1 MYKSLFS
8 PIRINTVEIKNR
20 IAYPALGLLYSYD
33 SKLNDRYYA
42 YFAER
47 AKGGAGLVTVGPVGV
62 DFLGSELMA
71 LSLASDDTLPSFQ
84 KLSAIIHDGGA
95 KSWIQLFHAGAYSH
109 PILIDGKQP
118 IAPSAIFSGY
128 SRVTPREMTLE
139 DIQEVQNRFVQAALR
154 AQAAGFDGVEI
165 IASAGYLVS
174 QFLSPIR
181 NMRTD
186 AYGGSFENRTRFPM
200 ELIEMMRSALGKDY
214 PITIRMAGNDFV
226 PGSNS
231 DTETPEIARVYEIAG
246 VDAINITGGWHE
258 SRVPQLPMELPRSA
272 YAYLALNIKRAVS
285 VPVMA
290 SNRITDPATAERI
303 LTDGYADMVNLG
315 RVLIADPEWPL
326 KAFEGRADEIRPCV
340 ACSQG
345 CTDQVFSGKPVFC
358 IGNPRAGFETGRNIQ
373 KTGAPKRVMIVGAGP
388 AGLEA
393 AVTATQAGHC
403 VELFEKSSDIGG
415 QLWMAGA
422 PPHKREILE
431 YIRYYWA
438 MVRKLQIPLYLNT
451 VVDMSLIQS
460 KKPEF
465 VMIAEGAESLIPP
478 IPGAIDP
485 GVFNAWEVLR
495 GNPLLGKRVA
505 IIGGGA
511 VGLETALF
519 VAAKGTITPEILHF
533 LFTYEAE
540 SVERLRELMFQG
552 SSRVTVFEMLP
563 KAGKDVGKSTKWI
576 LTDNLKRYGVKVNTS
591 TKVISIQNGTLTYE
605 KDGESFQET
614 FDSVILASGSRP
626 VQRLSREIESLKI
639 PFVVIGDCIKPG
651 KINDAIHAG
660 FLAAAGIGTVCQE
673 KPL

>member
-1 MYKSLFS
+1 
-8 PIRINTVEIKNR
+8 
-20 IAYPALGLLYSYD
+20 
-33 SKLNDRYYA
+33 
-42 YFAER
+42 
-47 AKGGAGLVTVGPVGV
+47 
-62 DFLGSELMA
+62 
-71 LSLASDDTLPSFQ
+71 
-84 KLSAIIHDGGA
+84 
-95 KSWIQLFHAGAYSH
+95 
-109 PILIDGKQP
+109 
-118 IAPSAIFSGY
+118 
-128 SRVTPREMTLE
+128 
-139 DIQEVQNRFVQAALR
+139 
-154 AQAAGFDGVEI
+154 
-165 IASAGYLVS
+165 
-174 QFLSPIR
+174 
-181 NMRTD
+181 
-186 AYGGSFENRTRFPM
+186 
-200 ELIEMMRSALGKDY
+200 
-214 PITIRMAGNDFV
+214 
-226 PGSNS
+226 
-231 DTETPEIARVYEIAG
+231 

-285 VPVMA
+285 IPVMA
-290 SNRITDPATAERI
+290 SNRITDPATAEKI

-345 CTDQVFSGKPVFC
+345 CTDQVFSGQPVFC
-358 IGNPRAGFETGRNIQ
+358 IGNPRAGFETERNIQ
-373 KTGAPKRVMIVGAGP
+373 KTGAPKNVMIVGAGP

-393 AVTATQAGHC
+393 AITAAQAGHR
-403 VELFEKSSDIGG
+403 VALYEKSPDIGG

-431 YIRYYWA
+431 YVRYYWA

-451 VVDMSLIQS
+451 AIDMELIQS

-465 VMIAEGAESLIPP
+465 VLIAEGAEALIPP
-478 IPGAIDP
+478 IPGATDP

-576 LTDNLKRYGVKVNTS
+576 LNDNLKRYGVKVNTN
-591 TKVISIQNGTLTYE
+591 TKVINIHNGTLTYE
-605 KDGESFQET
+605 KDGATFQEA

-626 VQRLSREIESLKI
+626 VQRLSREIEMLKI
-639 PFVVIGDCIKPG
+639 PFAVIGDCIKPG

-660 FLAAAGIGTVCQE
+660 FLAAMGIG
-673 KPL
+673 

>member
-1 MYKSLFS
+1 MYRTLFS
-8 PIRINTVEIKNR
+8 PIRINSVEIKNR

-62 DFLGSELMA
+62 DFLGSGLLA
-71 LSLASDDTLPSFQ
+71 LSLAGDEAIPSFQ
-84 KLSAIIHDGGA
+84 KLSGIIHDGGA
-95 KSWIQLFHAGAYSH
+95 KAWVQLFHAGAYSH
-109 PILIDGKQP
+109 PILIDGKEP
-118 IAPSAIFSGY
+118 IAPSAVFSKY

-139 DIQEVQNRFVQAALR
+139 DILKVQDCFVKAGLR
-154 AQAAGFDGVEI
+154 ARDAGFDGVEI

-174 QFLSPIR
+174 QFLSPLR
-181 NMRTD
+181 NLRTD
-186 AYGGSFENRTRFPM
+186 EYGGSFENRTRFPR
-200 ELIEMMRSALGKDY
+200 ELIEKMRLALGKDY

-226 PGSNS
+226 PGSTT
-231 DTETPEIARVYEIAG
+231 DTETPDIARVYERAG

-290 SNRITDPATAERI
+290 SNRITDPETAERI
-303 LTDGYADMVNLG
+303 ITDGYADLVNLG

-326 KAFEGRADEIRPCV
+326 KAFDGRADEIRPCV

-345 CTDQVFSGKPVFC
+345 CTDQVFSGQPVFC
-358 IGNPRAGFETGRNIQ
+358 IGNPRAGYETERNIQ
-373 KTGAPKRVMIVGAGP
+373 KTAAPKDVMIVGAGP

-393 AVTATQAGHC
+393 AVTASFAGHR
-403 VELFEKSSDIGG
+403 VSIYEKSTDIGG

-431 YIRYYWA
+431 YVRYYRA
-438 MVRKLQIPLYLNT
+438 MIRKLQIPLHLNT
-451 VVDMSLIQS
+451 AVDTGLIQS
-460 KKPEF
+460 RKPDF
-465 VMIAEGAESLIPP
+465 VLVAEGAEALIPP
-478 IPGAIDP
+478 IPGAADP

-495 GNPLLGKRVA
+495 DNPFLGKRVA
-505 IIGGGA
+505 IIGGGS

-540 SVERLRELMFQG
+540 SIERLRELMFQG

-591 TKVISIQNGTLTYE
+591 AKVISIQSSTLIYE
-605 KDGESFQET
+605 KDGESFRQA

-626 VQRLSREIESLKI
+626 VQRLSREIEALKI
-639 PFVVIGDCIKPG
+639 PYAVIGDCIKPG

-660 FLAAAGIGTVCQE
+660 FLAGTAIG
-673 KPL
+673 